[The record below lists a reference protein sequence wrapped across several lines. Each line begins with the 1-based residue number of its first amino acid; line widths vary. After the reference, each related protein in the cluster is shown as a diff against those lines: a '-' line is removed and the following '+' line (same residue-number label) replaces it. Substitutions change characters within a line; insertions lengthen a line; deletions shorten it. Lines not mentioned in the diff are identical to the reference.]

1 MTTNTPTDI
10 LKILDAVKD
19 PEIPVV
25 SIAEIGILRGVEVD
39 GDRVTVRITPTY
51 SGCPAL
57 HAIHDEIENVL
68 RDHGFNDVE
77 IREDFSEAWTTDWFT
92 DEARE
97 KLRVYGIAPPER
109 SGVNEQESL
118 KDPVIPCPF
127 CGSEHTRLTSEF
139 GSTSCKALYYCDD
152 CEQPFEHFKCH

>member
-1 MTTNTPTDI
+1 MTTNTTTDI
-10 LKILDAVKD
+10 VKILEEVKD
-19 PEIPVV
+19 PEIPIL

-39 GDRVTVRITPTY
+39 DGRVTVRITPTY

-57 HAIHDEIENVL
+57 HAIRDEIENVL
-68 RDHGFNDVE
+68 RDHGFNDVV
-77 IREDFSEAWTTDWFT
+77 IREDFSKAWTTDWFT

-97 KLRVYGIAPPER
+97 KLRVYGIAPPEQLV
-109 SGVNEQESL
+109 VNGKESL
-118 KDPVIPCPF
+118 QERIIPCPL

>member
-1 MTTNTPTDI
+1 MTSTDI
-10 LKILDAVKD
+10 LKILDKIKD
-19 PEIPVV
+19 PEIPVL
-25 SIAEIGILRGVEVD
+25 SIAEIGILRGVEVV
-39 GDRVTVRITPTY
+39 GGRVTVRITPTY

-57 HAIHDEIENVL
+57 HAIRDEIKNIL
-68 RDHGFNDVE
+68 RDHGFSDVE

-97 KLRVYGIAPPER
+97 KLRAYGIAPPER
-109 SGVNEQESL
+109 SNDKKLLQ
-118 KDPVIPCPF
+118 DRVIPCPF
-127 CGSEHTRLTSEF
+127 CRSEHTMLTSEF